1 MKQPRYRGKLIPALV
16 LATLATL
23 PLAAW
28 SADLDL
34 KVDNVK
40 GAGGDLRV
48 GVYASADDYRKT
60 PVKEIKA
67 AADGS
72 PVAIHISGLAPGD
85 YAIAL
90 YHDRNRNEKLDTNLL
105 GIPTEPY
112 GFSGSARNLMG
123 PATWE
128 QAKFSVAAEGAAVT
142 VTLSD

>member
-1 MKQPRYRGKLIPALV
+1 MKQPRYRGKLIPALA

-34 KVDNVK
+34 EVDNVK
-40 GAGGDLRV
+40 GAGDLRV
-48 GVYASADDYRKT
+48 AVYPSADDYRKT
-60 PVKEIKA
+60 AVKEVKA

-72 PVAIHISGLAPGD
+72 RVAIRISGLAPGE

-112 GFSGSARNLMG
+112 GFSGSARNRMG